1 VPSLHT
7 TFDRAPRFVLLLVL
21 ILMDLMLAPLL
32 AATPAGLR
40 AAQFLSAVMMV
51 AALWAAGVH
60 RPVVALFVPTL
71 LAQTLAVLWGGEVLT
86 ATALFLRIAFFGYT
100 TGLIMWR
107 TLREAEVSLDTI
119 AGAACAYTLLAVV
132 WASMYLLLEF
142 LHPGSFH
149 IPEDWLMG
157 AARDPS
163 AALVYFS
170 FVTLT
175 TVGYGDITPAWAG
188 AGGLAVSEAI
198 VGQLYLAITVARLV
212 GLHTSGRG

>member
-7 TFDRAPRFVLLLVL
+7 TFDRAPRFVLLLVV
-21 ILMDLMLAPLL
+21 ILADLMVAPLF
-32 AATPAGLR
+32 AGSVGGLR
-40 AAQFLSAVMMV
+40 TTQALSAVMLI
-51 AALWAAGVH
+51 AALWAAGAH
-60 RPVVALFVPTL
+60 RPAVALFVPTL
-71 LAQTLAVLWGGEVLT
+71 LAQTLAVYSAGESMQT
-86 ATALFLRIAFFGYT
+86 AAMSLRIVFFAYT
-100 TGLIMWR
+100 TGVIMWR
-107 TLREAEVSLDTI
+107 TLREPDVSLDTI

-132 WASMYLLLEF
+132 WGSMYMLLEF

-149 IPEDWLMG
+149 IPEGWLLG
-157 AARDPS
+157 AARDPN

-188 AGGLAVSEAI
+188 AGGLAVTEAV

-212 GLHTSGRG
+212 GLHTSRRG